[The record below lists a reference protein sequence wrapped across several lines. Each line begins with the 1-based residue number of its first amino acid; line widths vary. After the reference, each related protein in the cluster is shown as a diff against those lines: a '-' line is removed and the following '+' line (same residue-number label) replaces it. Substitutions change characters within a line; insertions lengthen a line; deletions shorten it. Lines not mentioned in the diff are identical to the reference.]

1 MIKHQA
7 VMVLLSL
14 VVSTP
19 MLGCGGGGGPKPPMG
34 KVSGTV
40 THNGS
45 PLTEGSVVFSPAQDK
60 GSDTGHVAIGKIDTN
75 GRFVLT
81 TFNTGDGAVLGQHV
95 VTIQAKTAP
104 KTTPEPNP
112 DGTITFEYSL
122 GGGATIPA
130 KYENPE
136 QSPLRYTV
144 EPGSN
149 TFEID
154 LTD

>member
-7 VMVLLSL
+7 AMMVLFL
-14 VVSTP
+14 VGSTP
-19 MLGCGGGGGPKPPMG
+19 IIGCGGSGGPRPPMG

-40 THNGS
+40 THNGA
-45 PLTEGSVVFSPAQDK
+45 PLTEGSVVFSPAQGK
-60 GSDTGHVAIGKIDTN
+60 GSDTGHVAIGQIDSN

-104 KTTPEPNP
+104 KTTPPPNP
-112 DGTITFEYSL
+112 DGTITFNYALAAGS
-122 GGGATIPA
+122 AIPA

-154 LTD
+154 LTE